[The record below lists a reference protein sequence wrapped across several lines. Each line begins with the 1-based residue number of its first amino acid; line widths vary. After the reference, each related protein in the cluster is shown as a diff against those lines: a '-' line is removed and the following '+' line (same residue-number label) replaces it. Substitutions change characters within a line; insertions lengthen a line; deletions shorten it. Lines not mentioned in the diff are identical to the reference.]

1 MFFFVFKSAL
11 LGTGLAM
18 DAFSVSIANALQNPG
33 MRRRKAWLIA
43 GTFAFFQFLMP
54 MVGWVCVHT
63 ISEHFLL
70 FQKAVPYIAFGLL
83 ALIGGKMVLEGIRG
97 GEEEEE
103 SAVSGG
109 TLFIQGIAT
118 SIDALSVGFTIANYT
133 AAEAFSASV
142 IIAVTTFL
150 ICQGG
155 IRIGKFFG
163 MKLAG
168 RAAILGGIILLG
180 IGLRILLGGGF

>member
-1 MFFFVFKSAL
+1 MLVFILKSAL

-54 MVGWVCVHT
+54 MIGWVCVHT

-97 GEEEEE
+97 GEEEE

-118 SIDALSVGFTIANYT
+118 SIDALSVGFTIAAYT
-133 AAEAFSASV
+133 AAEAFWASV